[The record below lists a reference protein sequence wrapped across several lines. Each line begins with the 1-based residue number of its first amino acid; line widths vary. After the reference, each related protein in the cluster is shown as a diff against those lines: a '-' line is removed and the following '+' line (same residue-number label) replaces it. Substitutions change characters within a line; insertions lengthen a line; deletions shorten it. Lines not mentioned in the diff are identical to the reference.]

1 MEITACLFLPG
12 LPPSNSAL
20 PLPDSIPV
28 ILNRGPHGPLGGN
41 LQVLGGNT
49 EHLGNWGGMDP
60 FGGNQQIAINSP
72 GCSSGW
78 RIVAASPV
86 FVDVTLWPEGSSALL
101 QDTLDTVPR
110 PKWTLG
116 LWRTT
121 FLAPRHSY
129 FWQKWKCITG
139 ATNFKISFKIWLL
152 MHAHDG
158 LHRKS
163 TLSFIRHCSRV
174 GGGRGNDKLVI
185 DKGGNLPE
193 KVENHCSIPI

>member
-1 MEITACLFLPG
+1 MAPQ
-12 LPPSNSAL
+12 
-20 PLPDSIPV
+20 
-28 ILNRGPHGPLGGN
+28 GGIYKSC
-41 LQVLGGNT
+41 GGGDT

-60 FGGNQQIAINSP
+60 FGGNQQIAINSL

-86 FVDVTLWPEGSSALL
+86 FVDVTLWPKGSSALP

-129 FWQKWKCITG
+129 FWQKWKCLP
-139 ATNFKISFKIWLL
+139 AQRISKFPSKFGSWCTWRPTPEKYP
-152 MHAHDG
+152 G
-158 LHRKS
+158 LHPP
-163 TLSFIRHCSRV
+163 LLAGW
-174 GGGRGNDKLVI
+174 GGGW
-185 DKGGNLPE
+185 
-193 KVENHCSIPI
+193 

>member
-1 MEITACLFLPG
+1 M
-12 LPPSNSAL
+12 
-20 PLPDSIPV
+20 
-28 ILNRGPHGPLGGN
+28 ILNRGPHGPPGGN
-41 LQVLGGNT
+41 LQVLGRNT

-86 FVDVTLWPEGSSALL
+86 FVDVTLRPEGSSALP
-101 QDTLDTVPR
+101 QDTVPR

-129 FWQKWKCITG
+129 FWQKWKCMHYRHNEFQ
-139 ATNFKISFKIWLL
+139 NFLQNL
-152 MHAHDG
+152 ALDA
-158 LHRKS
+158 LHRKR
-163 TLSFIRHCSRV
+163 TLAFIRHCSRV
-174 GGGRGNDKLVI
+174 GGGGMIN
-185 DKGGNLPE
+185 
-193 KVENHCSIPI
+193 